1 MFCPGRESLAKAK
14 RICQALGC
22 QLYDIDQQPHR
33 REQLF
38 NEATSRIDDINSVL
52 FNTRQAVIAE
62 LSRILQLI
70 KPWLYIIRRE
80 KHVYAA
86 LNMFNYDVGRKGLIA
101 EAWSPTSQISNIY
114 AALLELQGSTGL
126 QVSSVLSIL
135 ETSAMPPTFFLTTK
149 LTAAFQNMTD
159 VYAIASYQE
168 ANPAVFMLFSF
179 PFFFAVMFGDIGH
192 ALLMGLFALVL
203 VLFEKR
209 LAYLQHDEIGDMI
222 YSGRYVILL
231 MALFSIFAGI
241 IYNDIFSR
249 SFSIFPSAYELVG
262 SGATQVRSSSYTYPL
277 GIDPLWNHA
286 SNGLLFVNSYKM
298 KQAIIMGVIHMS
310 LGICVGMSNSIFK
323 RDRKTLLGQQ
333 LPQLIFLLALF
344 GYLCFLILL
353 KWIVGFDVSLLN
365 VFINMI
371 LQFGSVEGP
380 LLYFG
385 QVSVCV
391 HRHRCLCKDAWF
403 FLPLLA
409 FLGCFSI
416 IRFLSFWKDAG
427 SRGEDTTLP
436 DAKAAIPSQR
446 QPTQSRALST
456 TTWET
461 WSCTR

>member
-1 MFCPGRESLAKAK
+1 MAKAK
-14 RICQALGC
+14 KICQALGC
-22 QLYDIDQQPHR
+22 QLYDIDQQLHK

-38 NEATSRIDDINSVL
+38 SEATSRIDDINSVL

-62 LSRILQLI
+62 LARILKLI

-101 EAWSPTSQISNIY
+101 EAWSPTSQISNICT
-114 AALLELQGSTGL
+114 ALLELQGNTGF

-135 ETSAMPPTFFLTTK
+135 ETNAMPPTFFLTTK
-149 LTAAFQNMTD
+149 LTVAFQHMTD

-168 ANPAVFMLFSF
+168 ANPAIFMLFSF

-192 ALLMGLFALVL
+192 AFLMGLFALVL
-203 VLFEKR
+203 VLFERR

-231 MALFSIFAGI
+231 MALFSIFTGV

-249 SFSIFPSAYELVG
+249 SFTIFPSAYELVG
-262 SGATQVRSSSYTYPL
+262 SGSTQIRNSSYTYPL

-286 SNGLLFVNSYKM
+286 SNGLIFVNSYKM

-323 RDRKTLLGQQ
+323 KDRKTLLGQQ

-353 KWIVGFDVSLLN
+353 KWITAFDVSLLN

-380 LLYFG
+380 QLYFG
-385 QVSVCV
+385 QVSVYIYDD
-391 HRHRCLCKDAWF
+391 RSLCKDCWSLLPF
-403 FLPLLA
+403 FASP
-409 FLGCFSI
+409 GCFFMAQ
-416 IRFLSFWKDAG
+416 FLFFWNDSVSG
-427 SRGEDTTLP
+427 VRDTTLLG
-436 DAKAAIPSQR
+436 AKAATLLQR
-446 QPTQSRALST
+446 QPIQGQELPMTA
-456 TTWET
+456 WEM